1 MARERA
7 FVIVTPG
14 LEPLAVDELRDLGVT
29 TRMRV
34 LHGGIEVD
42 LTTRQLYAVHL
53 WARIPTRVL
62 VRLAVANASR
72 FDKLQELIRSIDW
85 DDFLR
90 PGAPVSVRASCRE
103 SKLYHDGA
111 VAERVIDALG
121 NPVDDEIG
129 QRVQVRIDRDQA
141 TVSIDATGE
150 PLHWRGWRGAGHAAP
165 LRATLAAAMLRAA
178 RYDGTRPLVDPM
190 TGSGTIAIEAAGLAA
205 HRPHHREFGFQR
217 WPSFEPGTWAS
228 ANAPTPTPTAGGD
241 AATDGPAPIVAADRD
256 AGAAEMAA
264 EHATAAGVA
273 DLIDVQHAALRKQV
287 WPDTPSIVVANP
299 PYGHRLG
306 DSDDL
311 RDLYAALGTRVRDG
325 GHRLCLLTSE
335 TRLARATG
343 LPLEERFATTNGG
356 LRVVCSVSPAVG

>member
-42 LTTRQLYAVHL
+42 LTTRQLYVVHL

-190 TGSGTIAIEAAGLAA
+190 TGSGTIAIEAAGIAA
-205 HRPHHREFGFQR
+205 RRPHHREFGFQR

-228 ANAPTPTPTAGGD
+228 ANAPTPAPGGD
-241 AATDGPAPIVAADRD
+241 EAAAGPAPIVAADRD

-287 WPDTPSIVVANP
+287 WPEEPSLVVANP

-311 RDLYAALGTRVRDG
+311 RDLYAALGARVRDG

-356 LRVVCSVSPAVG
+356 LHVVCSVSPATG